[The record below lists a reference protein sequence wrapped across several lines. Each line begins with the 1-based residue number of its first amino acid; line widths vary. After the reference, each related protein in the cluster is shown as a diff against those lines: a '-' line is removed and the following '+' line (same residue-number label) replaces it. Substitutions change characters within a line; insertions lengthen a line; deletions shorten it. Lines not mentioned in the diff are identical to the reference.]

1 MSWIDSFREASLLS
15 GRLPTLD
22 EVRSIIA
29 TTAGKEVWVE
39 TDYMNGAGQLLNIEQ
54 IVACGNQTHKQW
66 VSIGSV
72 YNENGKNY
80 YPGSLVGE
88 TYNNYPTWGDKYQ
101 IYDNNNVGLNN
112 AEQVAKAISLG
123 GRPATVQEI

>member
-1 MSWIDSFREASLLS
+1 M
-15 GRLPTLD
+15 
-22 EVRSIIA
+22 
-29 TTAGKEVWVE
+29 
-39 TDYMNGAGQLLNIEQ
+39 
-54 IVACGNQTHKQW
+54 
-66 VSIGSV
+66 

-88 TYNNYPTWGDKYQ
+88 TNNNYPTWGDKYQ